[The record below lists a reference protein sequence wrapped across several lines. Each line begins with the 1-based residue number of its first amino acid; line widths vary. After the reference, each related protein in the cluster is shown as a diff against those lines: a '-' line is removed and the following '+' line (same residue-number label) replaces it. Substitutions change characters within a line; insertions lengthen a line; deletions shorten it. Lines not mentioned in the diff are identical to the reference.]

1 MAQLFYYHFRPS
13 RSEKKEKEKIKLRV
27 ACTVYR
33 HVPRVRIGSTLR
45 LVMISTV
52 GNLGFLQID
61 TPSKTQYLSY
71 DGHK

>member
-13 RSEKKEKEKIKLRV
+13 RSEKIEIKLRF
-27 ACTVYR
+27 ACIQYR
-33 HVPRVRIGSTLR
+33 HVPRVSTIGRTLR

-52 GNLGFLQID
+52 GNWFGLQID
-61 TPSKTQYLSY
+61 TTPSKTQYLPY